1 MLFEVGQL
9 QALDLGLGGCQVRIR
24 ASSPVPTP
32 ARGKANSPRS
42 MLPGLALPNCL
53 GEGQGQLSLL
63 QEAAK
68 EKPSQ
73 LSSAQVSSPLGY
85 VHGPRCQPRLPMSK
99 WPLLVTGH
107 RPRHVPQ
114 RQHRYR
120 YQHGLR
126 WQPRPLMLGCVP
138 QHLESP
144 FCLSS

>member
-99 WPLLVTGH
+99 WPLLVTG
-107 RPRHVPQ
+107 PQTQTCSSKAAQVQISAWPQMAAQATHV
-114 RQHRYR
+114 R
-120 YQHGLR
+120 L
-126 WQPRPLMLGCVP
+126 C
-138 QHLESP
+138 
-144 FCLSS
+144 SSAP